1 MVNYEVTGMSVKDLY
16 RRLKNGQIILES
28 KYLGKATTSS
38 EELLL
43 RGVLSGVPF
52 PTIVLLRESKGY
64 SVILGRELLSVL
76 VSLLNSSVYEGLDD
90 IDKFNLMRHCFC
102 VNVVTDSSS
111 TDTIREVFERFG
123 G

>member
-16 RRLKNGQIILES
+16 RRVKNGQIVLES
-28 KYLGKATTSS
+28 KYLTKATTSN
-38 EELLL
+38 EKLLL

-90 IDKFNLMRHCFC
+90 IDKFNLMRHCFY
-102 VNVVTDSSS
+102 VNVVTDRDSV
-111 TDTIREVFERFG
+111 DTINAVFERFR
-123 G
+123 

>member
-16 RRLKNGQIILES
+16 RRVKNGQISLES
-28 KYLGKATTSS
+28 RYLTKATTSN
-38 EELLL
+38 EKLLL

-64 SVILGRELLSVL
+64 SVVLGRELLSTL
-76 VSLLNSSVYEGLDD
+76 IALLESSVYAELDD
-90 IDKFNLMRHCFC
+90 VDKFMLMRHCFY

-111 TDTIREVFERFG
+111 IATIEDAFEKFG
-123 G
+123 

>member
-16 RRLKNGQIILES
+16 RRVKNGQIILES
-28 KYLGKATTSS
+28 KYLEKVTTSS

-64 SVILGRELLSVL
+64 SVVLGRELLSTL
-76 VSLLNSSVYEGLDD
+76 VSLINSNVYAELDD
-90 IDKFNLMRHCFC
+90 VDKFNLMRHCFY

-111 TDTIREVFERFG
+111 IDTTKEVFERFG
-123 G
+123 

>member
-1 MVNYEVTGMSVKDLY
+1 LVNYEVTGMAVRDLY
-16 RRLKNGQIILES
+16 RRVKNGQIILES
-28 KYLGKATTSS
+28 KYLTKATTSN
-38 EELLL
+38 EKLLL

-90 IDKFNLMRHCFC
+90 IDKFMLMRHCFY
-102 VNVVTDSSS
+102 VNVVTDRGSV
-111 TDTIREVFERFG
+111 DTVKEVFERFG
-123 G
+123 

>member
-16 RRLKNGQIILES
+16 RRVKNGQISLES
-28 KYLGKATTSS
+28 CYFEKATTSS

-76 VSLLNSSVYEGLDD
+76 VSLLNSSVYEELDD
-90 IDKFNLMRHCFC
+90 IDKFMLMRHCFY
-102 VNVVTDSSS
+102 VNIVTDRGSV
-111 TDTIREVFERFG
+111 DTVKEVFERFG
-123 G
+123 

>member
-1 MVNYEVTGMSVKDLY
+1 MVNYEVTGMSVRDLY
-16 RRLKNGQIILES
+16 RRVKNGQIVLES
-28 KYLGKATTSS
+28 KYLTKATTSN
-38 EELLL
+38 EKLLL

-90 IDKFNLMRHCFC
+90 IDKFNLMRHCFY

-111 TDTIREVFERFG
+111 IDTITGVFERFR
-123 G
+123 

>member
-1 MVNYEVTGMSVKDLY
+1 MNYEVTGMSVKDLY
-16 RRLKNGQIILES
+16 RRVKNGQIILES
-28 KYLGKATTSS
+28 KYLTKVTTSS

-90 IDKFNLMRHCFC
+90 IDKFMLMRHCFY
-102 VNVVTDSSS
+102 VNIVEGRDSVDIVV
-111 TDTIREVFERFG
+111 EVFESFR
-123 G
+123 

>member
-1 MVNYEVTGMSVKDLY
+1 MVNYEVTGMSVRDLY

-28 KYLGKATTSS
+28 KYLEKATTSS

-76 VSLLNSSVYEGLDD
+76 VSLLNSSVYEELDD
-90 IDKFNLMRHCFC
+90 VDKFNLMRHCFC
-102 VNVVTDSSS
+102 VNVVTDSSGI
-111 TDTIREVFERFG
+111 DTITGVFERFR
-123 G
+123 

>member
-28 KYLGKATTSS
+28 KYLEKVTTSS

-52 PTIVLLRESKGY
+52 PTIVLIWESKACRVVLGGE
-64 SVILGRELLSVL
+64 ILGVLIALLE
-76 VSLLNSSVYEGLDD
+76 SSVYEGLDD
-90 IDKFNLMRHCFC
+90 IDKFMLLRHCFY
-102 VNVVTDSSS
+102 VNVVTDRDSI
-111 TDTIREVFERFG
+111 DTVKEVFEKFG
-123 G
+123 

>member
-16 RRLKNGQIILES
+16 RRVKNGQISLES
-28 KYLGKATTSS
+28 KYLTKATTSN
-38 EELLL
+38 EKLLL

-76 VSLLNSSVYEGLDD
+76 VSLLNSSVYEELDD
-90 IDKFNLMRHCFC
+90 VDKFNLMRHCFY

-111 TDTIREVFERFG
+111 IDTTKDVFERFG
-123 G
+123 

>member
-1 MVNYEVTGMSVKDLY
+1 MVNYEVTGMSVRDLY

-28 KYLGKATTSS
+28 KYLEKATTSS

-43 RGVLSGVPF
+43 RGVLPGVPF

-76 VSLLNSSVYEGLDD
+76 VSLLNSSVYEELDD
-90 IDKFNLMRHCFC
+90 VDKFNLMRHCFC

-111 TDTIREVFERFG
+111 IDTITGVFERFR
-123 G
+123 

>member
-16 RRLKNGQIILES
+16 RRVKNGQISLES
-28 KYLGKATTSS
+28 KYLTKATTSN
-38 EELLL
+38 EKLLL

-76 VSLLNSSVYEGLDD
+76 ISLLDSNIYEELDD
-90 IDKFNLMRHCFC
+90 IDKFNLMRHCFY
-102 VNVVTDSSS
+102 VNVVTDRDSI
-111 TDTIREVFERFG
+111 DTVKEVFEKFR
-123 G
+123 